1 MRNKTLILILL
12 LSIVTISCSPQTHS
26 TLNPTLTITPLA
38 NTIITPEITP
48 TGIFIESYQ
57 NVCSQ
62 NLMKYGELGEDLIK
76 TLTFDQFTIWSASD
90 QPIAQTI
97 LEQGKN
103 PGMGV
108 RELHEE
114 GISGKGITVA
124 IIDQHM
130 NLDHPEFQGKII
142 KYIDFGSD
150 EMVES
155 IYMHG
160 PAVTSL
166 LVGNTTGT
174 APDARVYY
182 AAVPSWL
189 LDAQYYADALDWL
202 VAENEKLPEGEK
214 IRVVSVSAA
223 PSGIWSPFT
232 KNMDAWDAAYMRAT
246 EAGLLVLDCTFEE
259 GITLMCTYDLNDPDN
274 MASCIPNWDPAT
286 RHPAERINI
295 PTSRTTAT
303 ERMKDGEVQFIYR
316 FSGYGG
322 LSWST
327 PYLAGVLA
335 MGWQVN
341 PELSNNQILTILRQ
355 SAYLSESGQKIIDPR
370 AFIERVKLT
379 VLPME

>member
-1 MRNKTLILILL
+1 MKNKTLIFILF
-12 LSIVTISCSPQTHS
+12 LSIVTISCSPRAHS
-26 TLNPTLTITPLA
+26 ILNPTLTITPLA
-38 NTIITPEITP
+38 NTIIAPEIMP
-48 TGIFIESYQ
+48 TGIFIELYQ
-57 NVCSQ
+57 NVRSQ
-62 NLMKYGELGEDLIK
+62 NLVEYGELGEDLIK
-76 TLTFDQFTIWSASD
+76 TLTFNQVTVWSGADQT
-90 QPIAQTI
+90 IAQTI

-124 IIDQHM
+124 IIDQNM

-142 KYIDFGSD
+142 KYENFGTD
-150 EMVES
+150 ET
-155 IYMHG
+155 IYPYSMHG

-166 LVGNTTGT
+166 LVGNTIGT

-182 AAVPSWL
+182 TAVPSWL

-223 PSGIWSPFT
+223 PSGIWTFNT
-232 KNMDAWDAAYMRAT
+232 KNLDAWDAAFMRAT
-246 EAGLLVLDCTFEE
+246 EAGILVLDCTFER
-259 GITLMCTYDLNDPDN
+259 GITLMCTYDLNDPDTV
-274 MASCIPNWDPAT
+274 AGCIPNWDPAT
-286 RHPAERINI
+286 HSPRERINI

-303 ERMKDGEVQFIYR
+303 ETDNNGEVQFIYQ

-335 MGWQVN
+335 MGWQIN
-341 PELSNNQILTILRQ
+341 PRLSNDHTLAILFHY
-355 SAYLSESGQKIIDPR
+355 AYSSESGQKIIDPE

-379 VLPME
+379 VLSTE